1 MKNQA
6 QQRIR
11 KSYSISREAESF
23 VRQTRQA
30 RKIKSHS
37 EALDQL
43 LRESIATH
51 RRGSIDAAYKAYYNA
66 ASDADLAAENEWA
79 P

>member
-1 MKNQA
+1 MQNQA

-30 RKIKSHS
+30 RKIKSDS